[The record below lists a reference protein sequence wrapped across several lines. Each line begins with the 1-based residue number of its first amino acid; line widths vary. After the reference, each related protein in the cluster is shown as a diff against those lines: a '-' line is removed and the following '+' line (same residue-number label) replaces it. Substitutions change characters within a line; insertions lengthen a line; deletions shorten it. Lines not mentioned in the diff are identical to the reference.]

1 MFLITFCIMLDKI
14 PLPTFKNLIISVL
27 SVVTK
32 PVTSQLPFFMLLYS
46 LLFLLDIFF
55 EGGFPVLTPC
65 FKIIYGI
72 FLCYLLVWPS
82 VVLPKI
88 PRRIYKTVVILV
100 STILFI
106 VDIYLA
112 LLYGK
117 TFGTLPKDSIG
128 AFLASNPSESLEY
141 VSAYFSVDKVLI
153 ILAIIAMLFVVYHKF
168 SKLHFKWNIFSK
180 SVLLIVILVS
190 SFVSISRYTDI
201 VVGNFYFLFTKY
213 SPDLREYRQNP
224 LVENSADAPKNV
236 VLVIGESFAK
246 SHSSLYGY
254 EKPTNPLLG
263 KMVSDSMLYAY
274 TNVTSACIT
283 TIPAIKSLMTSYT
296 EHVGVDVKWYECL
309 TLLEVMQK
317 AGYET
322 YWISNQSK
330 YGFHENETGR
340 FADLCDKQMFV
351 YEKIGGNE
359 KYFDEALLP
368 LLWSGMSGDKNR
380 KFFVLHM
387 MGSHAEYASRY
398 PDNFSRFKAGD
409 YTETHSALSNE
420 NRKIISEYDNS
431 VLYNDTIVFEI
442 MKRFEHEDAV
452 VVYAPDHG
460 EDIFIT
466 SDNYFGHGIPQTEE
480 VCYNIPFMVYTSPLF
495 RERHP
500 DLQERIKNAVNR
512 PYRTDSIMYSIM
524 DVAGVGTV
532 NGVSYKHKSLFK

>member
-1 MFLITFCIMLDKI
+1 MKKIT
-14 PLPTFKNLIISVL
+14 PPTSKSLIISVL

-117 TFGTLPKDSIG
+117 TFGTLPDDAIA
-128 AFLASNPSESLEY
+128 AFLATNPSESFEF
-141 VSAYFSVDKVLI
+141 VSAYFSVGKVLP
-153 ILAIIAMLFVVYHKF
+153 ILAIIVVLFVAYRKM
-168 SKLHFKWNIFSK
+168 SKSQLKWNLLSK
-180 SVLLIVILVS
+180 CAVFVAIMVS
-190 SFVSISRYTDI
+190 SVVSISRYTDI
-201 VVGNFYFLFTKY
+201 IVGNFYFLFTRF

-224 LVENSADAPKNV
+224 LVKNSADAPDNV
-236 VLVIGESFAK
+236 VLVIGESFTK
-246 SHSSLYGY
+246 SHSSLFGY
-254 EKPTNPLLG
+254 EKQTNPLLG
-263 KMVSDSMLYAY
+263 DMADDSMLYVY
-274 TNVTSACIT
+274 DNVTSACIT

-296 EHVGVDVKWYECL
+296 AQMGIGVKWYECL

-322 YWISNQSK
+322 SWISNQPK

-351 YEKIGGNE
+351 CERIEDNKQN
-359 KYFDEALLP
+359 FDEALLP
-368 LLWSGMSGDKNR
+368 LLECGINGDAQR
-380 KFFVLHM
+380 KFFILQL
-387 MGSHAEYASRY
+387 MGSHQAFSSRY
-398 PDNFSRFKAGD
+398 PENFAQFKAED
-409 YTETHSALSNE
+409 YTATHPALSVE
-420 NRKIISEYDNS
+420 NRKIVSEYDNS
-431 VLYNDTIVFEI
+431 ILYNDSIVYEI
-442 MKRFEHEDAV
+442 IKNFDNKDAV
-452 VVYAPDHG
+452 VIYLSDHG
-460 EDIFIT
+460 QDIFE
-466 SDNYFGHGIPQTEE
+466 SSSNYAGHAIPGNEMSE
-480 VCYNIPFMVYTSPLF
+480 YIGRNIPFMVYTSPLF